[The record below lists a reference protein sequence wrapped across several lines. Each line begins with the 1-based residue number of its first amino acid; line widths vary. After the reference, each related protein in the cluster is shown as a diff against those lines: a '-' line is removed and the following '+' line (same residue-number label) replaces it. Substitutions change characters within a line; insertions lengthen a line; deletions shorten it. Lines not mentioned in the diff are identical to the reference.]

1 MAQEFPETCGC
12 PPSESIPTTSG
23 VHHVIITV
31 NDLERSRRFYGALM
45 PRLGYAG
52 KWEAS
57 GAPVVG
63 FFGAGGSFWVK
74 QADARYA
81 ADRFSKDRVGLC
93 EVAFRAQS
101 RVQVDALARDVE
113 GFGGA
118 ILDPPRDYPNYA
130 PGYYS
135 VFFSD
140 PDGIKLELV
149 HLPE

>member
-1 MAQEFPETCGC
+1 MASNAPETCGC
-12 PPSESIPTTSG
+12 PPTEAIPKTSG

-45 PRLGYAG
+45 PRIGYAG
-52 KWEAS
+52 KWEAA
-57 GAPVVG
+57 GARVVG
-63 FFGAGGSFWVK
+63 FFGEGGSFWVK

-93 EVAFRAQS
+93 EVAFRAES
-101 RVQVDALARDVE
+101 RAQVDALAADVE
-113 GFGGA
+113 GWGGS
-118 ILDPPRDYPNYA
+118 ILDPPTEYPNYA